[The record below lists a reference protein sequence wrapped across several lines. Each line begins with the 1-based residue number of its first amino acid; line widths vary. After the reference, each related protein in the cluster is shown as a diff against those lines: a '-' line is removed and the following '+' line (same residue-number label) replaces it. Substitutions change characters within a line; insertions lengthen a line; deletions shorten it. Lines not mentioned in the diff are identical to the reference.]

1 MRAAP
6 PRADELAQL
15 FGDRAA
21 SQIDLPESSQDV
33 AMQTLASLAYA
44 NPEVSVTMLD
54 YKGLQVRLLVLSTG
68 RCRCMHVLLG
78 ILFMCLANVLM
89 LNAGVHRQLHR

>member
-6 PRADELAQL
+6 LRADELAQL
-15 FGDRAA
+15 FGGRAA

-54 YKGLQVRLLVLSTG
+54 YKGLQVRLLVLSTAAAIA
-68 RCRCMHVLLG
+68 CMCCWASCSCALLM
-78 ILFMCLANVLM
+78 F
-89 LNAGVHRQLHR
+89 